1 MTMLAQLVV
10 SLALELGIHNDAPKN
25 MPRQGKS
32 GRVLAQ
38 LTAGPQSRTVEER
51 RSILAVFHLTSS

>member
-1 MTMLAQLVV
+1 MTMLSQLAVT
-10 SLALELGIHNDAPKN
+10 LAFELGLHNDAPKN
-25 MPRQGKS
+25 MPRQSKS

-38 LTAGPQSRTVEER
+38 QAPGPQSRTLEER

>member
-1 MTMLAQLVV
+1 MTMLSQLAVT
-10 SLALELGIHNDAPKN
+10 LALELGLHNDAPKN
-25 MPRQGKS
+25 MPRQSKS

-38 LTAGPQSRTVEER
+38 QAPGPQSRTMEER